1 MLYRLAKQTALASA
15 EKVITPRRM
24 LRRTIMD
31 VPLLLIFPATGSDR
45 LAMAL
50 TFPDVFHFIS
60 FPHLFQT
67 SNENCNN
74 SNCPK

>member
-1 MLYRLAKQTALASA
+1 MLYRLAKQTASASA
-15 EKVITPRRM
+15 EKAITPRRM

>member
-1 MLYRLAKQTALASA
+1 MLYRLAKQTASASA
-15 EKVITPRRM
+15 EKAITPRRM

-60 FPHLFQT
+60 FPHLL